1 MKGPFPAALLIAC
14 LALLSAGPA
23 VAQSALSSLGG
34 GDDSGKPVNIEA
46 DQGIEWQQEHH
57 VYIARGN
64 VKATRGQSTLYCDT
78 LYAYYRPSGS
88 KDATVKPAAPAGPG
102 AAAPNKA
109 DGAGKDAAANGAANG
124 AGSGLLG
131 DSSSEIYRLEAD
143 GNVRLATET
152 QTVYGDHAIDDVDQ
166 AVLVITGKHLK
177 LVTPND
183 VVTARDSLEWYDRQQ
198 LAVARGDAV
207 AVRATK
213 TIRADVL
220 TAIVERTSNQQ
231 SHISRINATGH
242 VIVSSLDQIAT
253 GDRGVYNV
261 DTGIATLMDHVSLT
275 KGDNEMRGQYAVVDL
290 NKNVG
295 HLLSAP
301 PTVAAAG
308 GKRPRV
314 EGLLV
319 PHGQQG
325 AAATTPAPGSAK
337 TPSQTPAKAPAQA
350 PVTTQ

>member
-1 MKGPFPAALLIAC
+1 MMPRRSPTMPIRAALLAAC
-14 LALLSAGPA
+14 LAFVAPAAGLS
-23 VAQSALSSLGG
+23 QSGLNSLGSAE
-34 GDDSGKPVNIEA
+34 DNGKPVNIEA

-64 VKATRGQSTLYCDT
+64 VKATRGQSTLYADT

-88 KDATVKPAAPAGPG
+88 KG
-102 AAAPNKA
+102 AAAKPASPDPAAKA
-109 DGAGKDAAANGAANG
+109 GADKAGADKTGAEKAGADKNAASPDG
-124 AGSGLLG
+124 GSGLLG

-177 LVTPND
+177 LVTSSD

-198 LAVARGDAV
+198 LAVARGNAV
-207 AVRATK
+207 AVRTGK
-213 TIRADVL
+213 TIHADVL
-220 TAIVERTSNQQ
+220 TATVERPPNQP
-231 SHISRINATGH
+231 SHISHINATGH
-242 VIVSSLDQIAT
+242 VVVSSLDQIAS
-253 GDRGVYNV
+253 GDKGVYNV

-275 KGDNEMRGQYAVVDL
+275 KGDNVMRGQYAVVDL
-290 NKNVG
+290 NKNIG

-301 PTVAAAG
+301 PNVAAAG

-319 PHGQQG
+319 PREKPAEGG
-325 AAATTPAPGSAK
+325 PTTPDHAP
-337 TPSQTPAKAPAQA
+337 TPAK
-350 PVTTQ
+350 TQ

>member
-88 KDATVKPAAPAGPG
+88 KDAQTAAGGSASGGSSAG
-102 AAAPNKA
+102 
-109 DGAGKDAAANGAANG
+109 
-124 AGSGLLG
+124 GSGLLG

>member
-1 MKGPFPAALLIAC
+1 MKRPLPAALVVAC
-14 LALLSAGPA
+14 LALASSGPA
-23 VAQSALSSLGG
+23 FAQSALNSLGG

-88 KDATVKPAAPAGPG
+88 KDAQTAAGGSAAGG
-102 AAAPNKA
+102 SAS
-109 DGAGKDAAANGAANG
+109 GGSSAG
-124 AGSGLLG
+124 GSGLLG

-152 QTVYGDHAIDDVDQ
+152 QTIYGDHAIDDVDQ
-166 AVLVITGKHLK
+166 GVLVVTGKHLK

-183 VVTARDSLEWYDRQQ
+183 VVTARDSLEWYDRRQ

-207 AVRATK
+207 AVRIARANATAAPTTK

-220 TAIVERTSNQQ
+220 TALVERGANQQ
-231 SHISRINATGH
+231 SHISHINASGH

-253 GDRGVYNV
+253 GDRGVYDV
-261 DTGIATLMDHVSLT
+261 DSGIATLIDHVSLT
-275 KGDNEMRGQYAVVDL
+275 KGDNEMRGRYAVVDL

-301 PTVAAAG
+301 PNEMVAGA
-308 GKRPRV
+308 KRPRV

-325 AAATTPAPGSAK
+325 AAAAAPGAAKPASQAPAKTPAPAK
-337 TPSQTPAKAPAQA
+337 TQ
-350 PVTTQ
+350 